1 MDTRVTKPGR
11 IALREAVHAD
21 WEACGRICYEAFAT
35 VALTH
40 GFPPDFPTVGA
51 ASEPIRSLILH
62 PLFHGV
68 VAESEGRIV
77 GSSFLDERSM
87 ISAIG
92 PVTVDPTTQNLGVG
106 RALMDSMLDRVAS
119 TGAPGVRLIQI
130 AYHNRSLS
138 LYAKLGFDVKATL
151 AAMYGPPVNVRL
163 DGYAVRQA
171 TPNDADAC
179 NALCTRIHGF
189 ARAGELHEAI
199 ETGAAQVVEHLG
211 RITGYTAGISYWTHS
226 VAETNDDMKALIGA
240 AADYGTPGFLVP
252 VANGEL
258 LRWCLNQGLRVYFV
272 TNLMS
277 IGFYQTP
284 EGVWMPSVGY

>member
-1 MDTRVTKPGR
+1 
-11 IALREAVHAD
+11 
-21 WEACGRICYEAFAT
+21 
-35 VALTH
+35 
-40 GFPPDFPTVGA
+40 
-51 ASEPIRSLILH
+51 
-62 PLFHGV
+62 
-68 VAESEGRIV
+68 
-77 GSSFLDERSM
+77 
-87 ISAIG
+87 
-92 PVTVDPTTQNLGVG
+92 
-106 RALMDSMLDRVAS
+106 
-119 TGAPGVRLIQI
+119 
-130 AYHNRSLS
+130 
-138 LYAKLGFDVKATL
+138 
-151 AAMYGPPVNVRL
+151 MYGPPVNVRL